1 MVSSG
6 HKQLNL
12 IIKTYSFILYSLFIH
27 SFSYEADY
35 GYDDYREGGR
45 DSGYSAPG
53 QDYSGDHS
61 HGYARQDSG
70 YSHNPESGHETDRFL
85 DQVNY

>member
-1 MVSSG
+1 MS
-6 HKQLNL
+6 QL
-12 IIKTYSFILYSLFIH
+12 IQRMF
-27 SFSYEADY
+27 FSYEADY

-61 HGYARQDSG
+61 HGYNRQDSG
-70 YSHNPESGHETDRFL
+70 YSHNQESVLETDRFL
-85 DQVNY
+85 DQVKSNKHLFSFICLFIC